1 MEKMIHSPTDIN
13 SALAAF
19 VANRATSES
28 PPSKSILSSKIQ
40 PGTPIARL
48 RRKTHERSL
57 SHGNGL
63 KSCNSQTT
71 ENGIAQ
77 HSKSSSLGGVS
88 VNSDSLGLKP
98 TPPPRAKPRRS
109 IQDVNKSSVDHT
121 SSTSSYSEINSEL
134 ANLHLH
140 MINQSPVPNKYI
152 FPQSHTFLNASSN
165 TQLPNQ
171 KPNSNNNKLLF
182 NQLPNNTNFQHNL
195 QQQNFQQNFR
205 TNFHHNNIVNTNH
218 HQIFQAQTQNN
229 NLHMPPQI
237 FAQVAPTYQ
246 TPICARPVHSVSKT

>member
-1 MEKMIHSPTDIN
+1 MEKLIHSPTDIN

-63 KSCNSQTT
+63 KSCISQNTE
-71 ENGIAQ
+71 ENGIVQ

-98 TPPPRAKPRRS
+98 KPPPRAKPRRS

-121 SSTSSYSEINSEL
+121 SSTSSYSEITSDL
-134 ANLHLH
+134 ANLQLH
-140 MINQSPVPNKYI
+140 MVSNNSPVPNKYI

-165 TQLPNQ
+165 NQLPNAHQ
-171 KPNSNNNKLLF
+171 KPNHKLLF
-182 NQLPNNTNFQHNL
+182 NQLPHNTNFQHNL
-195 QQQNFQQNFR
+195 QQQNFQHHFHQNFQQQSVR
-205 TNFHHNNIVNTNH
+205 PNFPQNNYNP
-218 HQIFQAQTQNN
+218 QIQNN
-229 NLHMPPQI
+229 NNIPPQF
-237 FAQVAPTYQ
+237 FAQ
-246 TPICARPVHSVSKT
+246 